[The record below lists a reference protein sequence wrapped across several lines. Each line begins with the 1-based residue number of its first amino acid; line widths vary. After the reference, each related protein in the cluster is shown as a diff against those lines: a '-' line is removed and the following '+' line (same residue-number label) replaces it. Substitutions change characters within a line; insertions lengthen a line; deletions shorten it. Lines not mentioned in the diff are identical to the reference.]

1 MSDGRLERASGASDA
16 GAMGD
21 VGWLADGK
29 GCLFQ
34 DCRSGYLRDGKSTFT
49 RRAPHINARLIAMA
63 PDLAKALIKAGEAL
77 NLHTTFEETPTDR
90 GGYNG
95 PKGRAWKAWIEAKTV
110 ALTETKKL
118 GGNK

>member
-1 MSDGRLERASGASDA
+1 MDYLEELLAQATPGPWETWDGSPTAKGVYSKI
-16 GAMGD
+16 
-21 VGWLADGK
+21 ADLDI
-29 GCLFQ
+29 CVMANP
-34 DCRSGYLRDGKSTFT
+34 RSP
-49 RRAPHINARLIAMA
+49 AAPPHINASLIAMA

-110 ALTETKKL
+110 ALSEIKKL
-118 GGNK
+118 GDRE